1 MLAAELKDL
10 MQIIDKKGE
19 SLYKYLARS
28 GFRF

>member
-1 MLAAELKDL
+1 MPANELSDL
-10 MQIIDKKGE
+10 MQIIDNKGE